1 MEPNV
6 LVKKCQTCGRE
17 FKSESDVLTHGNRW
31 RICDRGFL
39 WFNCDCQSTLMIPKG
54 KFEWFSPELVLRPE
68 AKTVFNT
75 LPALKNLP
83 NIPSVVM
90 ELQQLIQNENV
101 TSKQLAGVAKREPM
115 IASNILKMANNF
127 KITDR
132 TKKIES
138 LEHAISYVGL
148 KAMHDIIVT
157 ASIQS
162 FTTKC
167 LVFKPEQFWNE
178 ALLSG
183 RIAEHLARQF
193 NPKILPDEAYLA
205 GCLCNVGKIVMSI
218 CFPDIADNIVRDEND
233 PTVMRPWVNGEAKH
247 AAPSHRILGEIGA
260 SFWGMPDFVAESST
274 SHHKMPRPGGPG
286 DLTLGEIAA
295 FANQL
300 THWLSLEPIKLDK
313 QLLLNLARKS
323 GFVTER
329 MLDAFVENIFF
340 LREVK

>member
-1 MEPNV
+1 METNITI
-6 LVKKCQTCGRE
+6 KKCQTCGRD
-17 FKSESDVLTHGNRW
+17 FKNENDVLVHGNRW

-39 WFNCDCQSTLMIPKG
+39 WFNCECQSTLMIPKG
-54 KFEWFSPELVLRPE
+54 KFEWFSPEKILKPDAR
-68 AKTVFNT
+68 TVFNT
-75 LPALKNLP
+75 LPALKSLP

-101 TSKQLAGVAKREPM
+101 TSKQLAHVAKREPM
-115 IASNILKMANNF
+115 IASNILKIANDF

-132 TKKIES
+132 TKKIDS

-148 KAMHDIIVT
+148 KAMHEIIVT

-162 FTTKC
+162 FSTKC
-167 LVFKPEQFWNE
+167 RVFKPELFWDE

-183 RIAEHLARQF
+183 RIAEHLAREF

-218 CFPDIADNIVRDEND
+218 CFPDIADSIVRDEND
-233 PTVMRPWVNGEAKH
+233 ATVLRPWVNGEAKY
-247 AAPSHRILGEIGA
+247 AVASHRVLGEIGA
-260 SFWGMPDFVAESST
+260 SFWGMPEFIVDTASA
-274 SHHKMPRPGGPG
+274 HHKMPRPGGPA
-286 DLTLGEIAA
+286 DLTIGEIAA

-313 QLLLNLARKS
+313 QLLLNLARKF

-329 MLDAFVENIFF
+329 LLDAYVENIFF
-340 LREVK
+340 LRESK